1 MNLMVRE
8 MNSQEVCRQVAI
20 GCYHPNAKGIRRGDP
35 MKEVEEVRE
44 VWMAVRW
51 VIPLDCTEPELQVH
65 HYEEDIECYI
75 DNFLTQKRQVLDY
88 QSMGSPLGHRKA
100 VNNENVR
107 AVFGDKPPLQTL
119 DLHEDELADIVRAN
133 EVKQLVALPG
143 LMLLKLFVFTK
154 KIRM

>member
-1 MNLMVRE
+1 
-8 MNSQEVCRQVAI
+8 
-20 GCYHPNAKGIRRGDP
+20 
-35 MKEVEEVRE
+35 
-44 VWMAVRW
+44 
-51 VIPLDCTEPELQVH
+51 
-65 HYEEDIECYI
+65 
-75 DNFLTQKRQVLDY
+75 
-88 QSMGSPLGHRKA
+88 MGLPLGHRKA

-119 DLHEDELADIVRAN
+119 DLHEDELADIVRAD

>member
-1 MNLMVRE
+1 LDGGVLGHF
-8 MNSQEVCRQVAI
+8 A
-20 GCYHPNAKGIRRGDP
+20 GLHGAGTAGPPLRR
-35 MKEVEEVRE
+35 RY
-44 VWMAVRW
+44 W
-51 VIPLDCTEPELQVH
+51 VLHWQL
-65 HYEEDIECYI
+65 
-75 DNFLTQKRQVLDY
+75 FLTQKRQVLDY

-119 DLHEDELADIVRAN
+119 DLHEDELTDIVRAN

-154 KIRM
+154 KSRV